1 MSLRCV
7 SALLVCACLA
17 WGSEPRS
24 VDRTLP
30 VSGPVV
36 LDVRSD
42 PGGVII
48 SAGTST
54 SVRVHAVIK
63 PLYGRVD
70 LNVAEAN
77 IRALVKDPPIEQEGN
92 RIRIGYVKDPS
103 LLRAVTIRFEI
114 ETPRA
119 TEVQARTRSGR
130 IRVDGISGPVAAT
143 TGSGRTEI
151 SNVAS
156 EIRVNGGSG
165 AVTIRNAG
173 ARVFVRTQSGG
184 VDLAGVR
191 GAVEAETSSG
201 RTEMTDVAGGV
212 RSTTTSG
219 SITALQIGGSVHAQ
233 TNSAAIRIS
242 QTNPA
247 PIRAISG
254 SGAIKV
260 TLAAG
265 GGYQLDAQSGS
276 GKVFGPSSIASHRT
290 PDGHTLKAQV
300 GSGGPLV
307 DLDTRSSRIDVD

>member
-7 SALLVCACLA
+7 SALIVCTCLA
-17 WGSEPRS
+17 LGSESRS

-48 SAGTST
+48 RTGAST
-54 SVRVHAVIK
+54 AVRVHVVIK
-63 PLYGRVD
+63 PLLGRFD

-77 IRALVKDPPIEQEGN
+77 IRALEKDPPIEQDGN

-103 LLRAVTIRFEI
+103 LLRAVSIRFEI
-114 ETPRA
+114 ETPQT
-119 TEVQARTRSGR
+119 TEVQARTRSGQ

-173 ARVFVRTQSGG
+173 AQVFVRTQSGG
-184 VDLAGVR
+184 VDLASVR
-191 GAVEAETSSG
+191 GAVEVDTSSG

-212 RSTTTSG
+212 RSTATSA

-233 TNSAAIRIS
+233 THSGAIRIT

-247 PIRAISG
+247 AIRAISG

-276 GKVFGPSSIASHRT
+276 GKVFGPSGVTSQRT

-307 DLDTRSSRIDVD
+307 DLDTRSSKIEIH